1 MNKKNSPNIGH
12 NKKSLLNSPVEHID
26 IKSFDARKIIEGM
39 GKMSFTSR
47 DTARAAK
54 IYNEMLADKDCS
66 IFLTLAGSTS
76 AGGCM
81 DLYTDLV
88 KHNMVDAIVATGASI
103 IDMDFFEAL
112 GFKHYQGSQFQD
124 DTELRNNYIDRIYDT
139 YIDEE
144 ELQACDKTICDIANS
159 LKPKSYT
166 SREFIKELGKYLKT
180 NSKKK
185 NSLIETAYDNNV
197 PIFCPAFTDSSAGFG
212 LVMHQEQNPKSHI
225 TIDSIRE
232 FREITEIKLK
242 SKQSGL
248 LMVGGGVPKNFIQ
261 DTVVCAELLGK
272 KVDMHKYA
280 IQITVADTRDGA
292 CSSSTLKEASSWG
305 KVDVTKEQMVFAE
318 ATSVLPLI
326 ASDAFHRKHW
336 QVRQKRNFQNLFN

>member
-1 MNKKNSPNIGH
+1 
-12 NKKSLLNSPVEHID
+12 
-26 IKSFDARKIIEGM
+26 
-39 GKMSFTSR
+39 
-47 DTARAAK
+47 
-54 IYNEMLADKDCS
+54 
-66 IFLTLAGSTS
+66 
-76 AGGCM
+76 
-81 DLYTDLV
+81 
-88 KHNMVDAIVATGASI
+88 
-103 IDMDFFEAL
+103 
-112 GFKHYQGSQFQD
+112 
-124 DTELRNNYIDRIYDT
+124 
-139 YIDEE
+139 
-144 ELQACDKTICDIANS
+144 
-159 LKPKSYT
+159 
-166 SREFIKELGKYLKT
+166 
-180 NSKKK
+180 
-185 NSLIETAYDNNV
+185 
-197 PIFCPAFTDSSAGFG
+197 
-212 LVMHQEQNPKSHI
+212 MHQEQNPENHI